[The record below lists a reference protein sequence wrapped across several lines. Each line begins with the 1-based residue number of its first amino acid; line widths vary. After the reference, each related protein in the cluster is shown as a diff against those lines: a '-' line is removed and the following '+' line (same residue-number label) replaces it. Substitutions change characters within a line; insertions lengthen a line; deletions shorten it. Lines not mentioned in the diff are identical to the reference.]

1 MAEIQSQDGKKSPPR
16 VDLTA
21 MVDLGLLL
29 ITFFMFTTTMAKPK
43 AMQLDLPNKDEVI
56 PEEERSKIKSD
67 EALTLLLGADNKV
80 YYYEGIGSD
89 PNTKPEVKVTTFAD
103 NGGLRDVIIDKKK
116 KVESLKASGVLEATD
131 KITIVIKPNYD
142 CTTDD
147 VIKAMDEMTINNI
160 TMFALTDITEMDI
173 SLLQEKQGSN

>member
-1 MAEIQSQDGKKSPPR
+1 MAEIQVKDGKKSPPR

-43 AMQLDLPNKDEVI
+43 AMQLDLPNKDLEI
-56 PEEERSKIKSD
+56 PEEERSKIKED
-67 EALTLLLGADNKV
+67 EAITLILGAEHKI

-89 PNTKPEVKVTTFAD
+89 PANKPEVKVTTFAD

-116 KVESLKASGVLEATD
+116 KVEALKASGRLAADD
-131 KITIVIKPNYD
+131 KTTVVIKPSTE

-147 VIKAMDEMTINNI
+147 VIKTIDEMTINNI
-160 TMFALTDITEMDI
+160 TVFAVTDISDMDI
-173 SLLQEKQGSN
+173 SLMQEKQ